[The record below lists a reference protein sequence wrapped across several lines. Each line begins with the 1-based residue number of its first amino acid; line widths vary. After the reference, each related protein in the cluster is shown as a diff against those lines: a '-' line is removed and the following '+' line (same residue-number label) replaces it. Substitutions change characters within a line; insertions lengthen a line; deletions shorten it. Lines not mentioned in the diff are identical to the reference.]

1 MNIIVCN
8 NPFKRIYSEN
18 YDQVIYLGY
27 IPEKDLE
34 KNEVIINNNNKL
46 LLNGWLISKYGII
59 SSNKISLS
67 KIDLQSNYKKSVN
80 QIVLN
85 NRDTNF
91 SFITPTEEKIEFVAL
106 NGHLELII

>member
-8 NPFKRIYSEN
+8 NPSKRIYSEN

-34 KNEVIINNNNKL
+34 KNEIIVNNNDKI
-46 LLNGWLISKYGII
+46 LLNEWIISKYGITASNRI
-59 SSNKISLS
+59 SIN
-67 KIDLQSNYKKSVN
+67 KIDLQINYKKSIN

-85 NRDTNF
+85 DRDTNF
-91 SFITPTEEKIEFVAL
+91 SFVSPTGEKIEFVAL
-106 NGHLELII
+106 DGHLELII